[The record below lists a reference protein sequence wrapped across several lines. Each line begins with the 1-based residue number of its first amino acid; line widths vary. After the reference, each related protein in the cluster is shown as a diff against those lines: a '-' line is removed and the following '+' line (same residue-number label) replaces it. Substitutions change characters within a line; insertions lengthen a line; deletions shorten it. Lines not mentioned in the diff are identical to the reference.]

1 MVRSEVGDV
10 DMHRGGTDFIGVV
23 SIGDHAGERSN
34 TGRKKG
40 LISLGTGVDGLG
52 VITPFFPGRGG

>member
-1 MVRSEVGDV
+1 
-10 DMHRGGTDFIGVV
+10 MHRGGTDFIGAVGV
-23 SIGDHAGERSN
+23 GDHTGERSN

-52 VITPFFPGRGG
+52 VITPFFPGGGGNSKFNGN